1 MLFMQHFLSGIC
13 VLCKRVKAWWSGL
26 EKPTR
31 NPGPRFLSSHP
42 ALWEWQINGFRS
54 SWASAQAGR
63 AFSRQE
69 WGHRLIRKPSL
80 QSNRGR
86 RPWSG
91 TKIQQSTFLQKAT
104 WDLQLCCEFLLS
116 IRGRRTKAIKN
127 AANVNF
133 HLQLQVISYLRK
145 CNGDAPGTVVIFRTL
160 WYQVLCS
167 LKC

>member
-1 MLFMQHFLSGIC
+1 MFLCDFDYGTLTQLEDFNTGMINCDQGQHAFLASIC

-26 EKPTR
+26 KKTTR

-54 SWASAQAGR
+54 SWASAQAGK

-80 QSNRGR
+80 QSNGGR

-91 TKIQQSTFLQKAT
+91 TKIQQSTFLEKAT

-116 IRGRRTKAIKN
+116 VRSRRTKASTKCSKCE
-127 AANVNF
+127 F
-133 HLQLQVISYLRK
+133 PSLPPGYQLSEEM
-145 CNGDAPGTVVIFRTL
+145 
-160 WYQVLCS
+160 
-167 LKC
+167 

>member
-1 MLFMQHFLSGIC
+1 MHFMQHLLSSIC
-13 VLCKRVKAWWSGL
+13 VLCKRMKAWWSGL

-54 SWASAQAGR
+54 SWASAEAGR

-80 QSNRGR
+80 QSNGGR

-91 TKIQQSTFLQKAT
+91 TKIQQSTFLKKPPGIFNFVVNF
-104 WDLQLCCEFLLS
+104 CYLS
-116 IRGRRTKAIKN
+116 EADVPRQVKN
-127 AANVNF
+127 AANVSS

-145 CNGDAPGTVVIFRTL
+145 CNGDAQGH
-160 WYQVLCS
+160 CS
-167 LKC
+167 DL

>member
-1 MLFMQHFLSGIC
+1 MGLGALTLKHLNLAIMINCDQGQHAFHATFPSSIC
-13 VLCKRVKAWWSGL
+13 VLCKRVKAWWSGM

-54 SWASAQAGR
+54 SWASAEAGR

-80 QSNRGR
+80 QSNGGS

-91 TKIQQSTFLQKAT
+91 TKIHQSTFLEKAT

-116 IRGRRTKAIKN
+116 VRSRRTKASTKCSKCE
-127 AANVNF
+127 F
-133 HLQLQVISYLRK
+133 SSLPPDYQLSEEM
-145 CNGDAPGTVVIFRTL
+145 
-160 WYQVLCS
+160 
-167 LKC
+167 

>member
-80 QSNRGR
+80 QSNGGR

-91 TKIQQSTFLQKAT
+91 TIQRSTHLHSSKKPPRIFNFVVNF
-104 WDLQLCCEFLLS
+104 CYLS
-116 IRGRRTKAIKN
+116 EADVPRQVQN
-127 AANVNF
+127 AANVNS
-133 HLQLQVISYLRK
+133 HLYLQVISYLRK
-145 CNGDAPGTVVIFRTL
+145 CNGDAQGH
-160 WYQVLCS
+160 CS
-167 LKC
+167 DL

>member
-1 MLFMQHFLSGIC
+1 MIDCDQGQHAFHATFPFRYLCAMQT
-13 VLCKRVKAWWSGL
+13 CKSVVVRFGK
-26 EKPTR
+26 KPTR

-80 QSNRGR
+80 QSNGGR

-91 TKIQQSTFLQKAT
+91 TKIHQFTFLKKAT
-104 WDLQLCCEFLLS
+104 RYLQLCCEFLLS
-116 IRGRRTKAIKN
+116 VRSRRTKASKKCSKYE
-127 AANVNF
+127 F
-133 HLQLQVISYLRK
+133 SSSPPGYQLSEEM
-145 CNGDAPGTVVIFRTL
+145 
-160 WYQVLCS
+160 
-167 LKC
+167 